1 MLECCF
7 RGLSNPDADEEWC
20 VCVWRTVLRLTHY
33 LHVEWPCGLVMM
45 DYVCGDRIQCSQG
58 RGLKEAA

>member
-1 MLECCF
+1 MLFQRAKQSRC
-7 RGLSNPDADEEWC
+7 RRRMVC